1 MGSEMCIRDSTE
13 SHRFALDPYLVAGK
27 ENEFVLCVEINAPAD
42 INERHKD
49 PILGQPSLLYSC
61 LIEVDREEPY
71 YLLELTGHGGGD
83 ALETG
88 NIQYDLDDIDSAK
101 KMKDLF
107 LVKLEK

>member
-1 MGSEMCIRDSTE
+1 MRGNQCTGDT
-13 SHRFALDPYLVAGK
+13 
-27 ENEFVLCVEINAPAD
+27 
-42 INERHKD
+42 NERHKD

-101 KMKDLF
+101 RMKDLF
-107 LVKLEK
+107 LVKVEN